1 MVKIE
6 KLLTIAVTALL
17 LTGCG
22 QQNRNDSEKASTN
35 APARQEMAQSDKANS
50 PVISFTMD
58 DINGNP
64 VAVTDVFAK
73 HKITILDFW
82 ASWCGPCRKEM
93 PNLVKLY
100 DRFGKA
106 GLGIIGISLDE
117 EREMWQDAVRTM
129 NMSWVQ
135 LSDLQGWDNSAAQMY
150 GIQSIPFTII
160 VDNKGHILETELRG
174 EELELFIEK
183 RLAGSTSQN

>member
-6 KLLTIAVTALL
+6 KLLAIAVTALL

-22 QQNRNDSEKASTN
+22 RKNRNDSEKASTN
-35 APARQEMAQSDKANS
+35 VPARQEVAQSDEANS

-100 DRFGKA
+100 GRFGKA

-117 EREMWQDAVRTM
+117 DREMWQDAVKTM

-183 RLAGSTSQN
+183 HLAGSTSQN